1 MVVEFYRI
9 PLVEVMQV
17 QLMSLLQ
24 EILLLM
30 AKAQVVF
37 EVALIVKLMKVQKV
51 ILEESI
57 FLLTISTLPME
68 VELLLI
74 HSVKVMQG

>member
-57 FLLTISTLPME
+57 SLLPISTLPME